1 MRKIS
6 KLRSDEDDDNDSDND
21 NGNDNR
27 QWTIKKQPKKAK
39 VK

>member
-21 NGNDNR
+21 NGNDNM